1 MHLFETTSTG
11 RPLTVPPAAL
21 AAAHNS
27 PALGDER
34 VFAPA
39 IDERTLDVYAR
50 ARDPQDAFE
59 LRDLWLGRVEQETGG
74 DGRPWLAEQWR
85 DAPVRRTAH
94 PEEVLSSRAT
104 VRFVKELFNWYFR
117 DDLYGRFRSRA
128 SVILS
133 SGSVSEEAWGLPE
146 TLKSCLHHALD
157 RDWSDSAHRRGRRA
171 VREAIAAYESAR
183 IAGAGYTADRVA
195 LTLGGTAAI
204 ASLADCLLRP
214 GPRAALPALCGIPN
228 YPPLVESIARRGEV
242 RLVPLPCRA
251 GRVCLGPLIRELRQD
266 TPMVLL
272 QTVTNPT
279 GSVVPED
286 ELTSLVRAASPT
298 TAIVLDE
305 CHEWLG
311 PMSTFGPARAAP
323 NVIRVSSLSK
333 AWSVPGLK
341 VGWLLADA
349 RFVGDHLARSD
360 SAGPPPFYDTLL
372 EVLARMERWM
382 LAGVESPGPAHLAE
396 FTTTQPLSRQ
406 QLAAAYRSYREDRL
420 ARDHGL
426 KVLRQAVVAGL
437 TEASAQVVPPRYSI
451 NVAVEFPDWDDSY
464 RAFRELLRE
473 TGVSVFP
480 GVLTFCFSGGT
491 VRVTTARSWAD
502 LSAAL
507 ARLRARF
514 SGTSG
519 STVTDA
525 GTDPRHVRED

>member
-1 MHLFETTSTG
+1 MQLFDASSAG
-11 RPLTVPPAAL
+11 RRPTVPSAAL
-21 AAAHNS
+21 AAAQGS
-27 PALGDER
+27 AAARDDG
-34 VFAPA
+34 VFLPSV
-39 IDERTLDVYAR
+39 DERTLDVYSR
-50 ARDPQDAFE
+50 ARDPRDAFE
-59 LRDLWLGRVEQETGG
+59 LRDLWLGRVELETGG

-85 DAPVRRTAH
+85 STPVRRTVH
-94 PEEVLSSRAT
+94 PEEVLSSRTT

-117 DDLYGRFRSRA
+117 DDLYGRFRSRV

-157 RDWSDSAHRRGRRA
+157 RDWSDPAQRRGRRA
-171 VREAIAAYESAR
+171 AREAIAAYESAR
-183 IAGAGYTADRVA
+183 ITGAGYTADHVA

-204 ASLADCLLRP
+204 ASLADCLLHRT
-214 GPRAALPALCGIPN
+214 PRAACPALCGIPN
-228 YPPLVESIARRGEV
+228 YPPLVESVARRGGV

-251 GRVCLGPLIRELRQD
+251 GRVSLGPLIRELRRD

-286 ELTSLVRAASPT
+286 ELTGLVRAASPT

-311 PMSTFGPARAAP
+311 PVGTFGPARAAP

-341 VGWLLADA
+341 AGWLLADA
-349 RFVGDHLARSD
+349 RFVRDYLARSD
-360 SAGPPPFYDTLL
+360 IAGPPPFYDTLL

-382 LAGVESPGPAHLAE
+382 LAGVESPGPPQLAE
-396 FTTTQPLSRQ
+396 LTASHALQPP
-406 QLAAAYRSYREDRL
+406 QLAAAYRRYRADRL
-420 ARDHGL
+420 ARDQAL
-426 KVLRQAVVAGL
+426 KTLRDAAVAGL
-437 TEASAQVVPPRYSI
+437 AEASARVVPPHCSI
-451 NVAVEFPDWDDSY
+451 NAAVEFPGWDDSY
-464 RAFRELLRE
+464 RAFRELLRD

-480 GVLTFCFSGGT
+480 GVLTFCFSGGV

-502 LSAAL
+502 LSAGL
-507 ARLRARF
+507 ARLHARF
-514 SGTSG
+514 PGTSG
-519 STVTDA
+519 TAITGA
-525 GTDPRHVRED
+525 GTNPRHVRED